1 MTMNLTSRM
10 YMPCVAQ
17 AALGQCSK
25 SEFIHSIFRLA
36 APGTSKAA
44 KLFYRLFSQEIA
56 VLAEENLKPSTVAIH
71 GGRSLDSTPVLFSSA
86 VPDQYVRDDAVVS
99 TRDSVTRVSN
109 PTVDALEKAIGALE
123 ATPPAICFRTGMAA
137 ISTLFLALLKTG
149 DHVVL
154 SDVVYGGT
162 IRLFNEVLDNF
173 GVNASFVDSS
183 DPANV
188 EAAITSD
195 TRIIFIETP
204 GNPTLKLTD
213 IEAVSRIAKR
223 HNLLLV
229 VDNTFLTPILQKPLE
244 LGADV
249 SLLSTTKYIDGHNA
263 TLGGSI
269 ATRDENLLERLRI
282 VRKTLGTTQAPFE
295 AWLVLQGIKT
305 LPARLKLHCDNAQLI
320 ASWLESHPAVAR
332 VYYPGMDAC
341 PQKSLAD
348 RQQSAPGG
356 MIAFELKAGF
366 DATIRALNNVKLC
379 SRAESLG
386 GLETLITHPSS
397 TTHAD
402 VEPELRRRLGI
413 SDGLVRLSVGL
424 EAPEDII
431 ADLDQAFTAAGCCP
445 ETQEVTNEVR

>member
-1 MTMNLTSRM
+1 VST
-10 YMPCVAQ
+10 
-17 AALGQCSK
+17 
-25 SEFIHSIFRLA
+25 
-36 APGTSKAA
+36 
-44 KLFYRLFSQEIA
+44 
-56 VLAEENLKPSTVAIH
+56 ENLNVSTVAIR
-71 GGRSLDSTPVLFSSA
+71 GGRSLDSHASSILFPLYQTSTF
-86 VPDQYVRDDAVVS
+86 VHDAVGVDKGFS
-99 TRDSVTRVSN
+99 YSRVAN
-109 PTVDALEKAIGALE
+109 PTVDALERAIGALE
-123 ATPPAICFRTGMAA
+123 DTPPAICFRTGMAA
-137 ISTLFLALLKTG
+137 VSTLFLALLKTG

-162 IRLFNEVLDNF
+162 MRLFWEVLDNL
-173 GVNASFVDSS
+173 GVSASFVDSS
-183 DPANV
+183 NPTNV
-188 EAAITSD
+188 EAAITPA

-213 IEAVSRIAKR
+213 IEAVARIAKQR
-223 HNLLLV
+223 SLLLV
-229 VDNTFLTPILQKPLE
+229 VDNTFLTPVLQKPLE

-269 ATRDENLLERLRI
+269 ATRDEALLERLRL

-305 LPARLKLHCDNAQLI
+305 LPARLKLHCENAQLI
-320 ASWLESHPAVAR
+320 AEWLEAHPAVGK
-332 VYYPGMDAC
+332 VYFPGLESC
-341 PQKSLAD
+341 PQKALAKQ
-348 RQQSAPGG
+348 QQSAPGG

-402 VEPELRRRLGI
+402 VEPEVRRRLGI

-431 ADLDQAFTAAGCCP
+431 ADLDQAFTAAGCC
-445 ETQEVTNEVR
+445 EREEVSHEVR

>member
-1 MTMNLTSRM
+1 
-10 YMPCVAQ
+10 V
-17 AALGQCSK
+17 
-25 SEFIHSIFRLA
+25 F
-36 APGTSKAA
+36 
-44 KLFYRLFSQEIA
+44 
-56 VLAEENLKPSTVAIH
+56 AEENLKPSTVAIH
-71 GGRSLDSTPVLFSSA
+71 GGRSLDVHASSILFPLYQTSTFVH
-86 VPDQYVRDDAVVS
+86 DAVGMDKGFS
-99 TRDSVTRVSN
+99 YSRVSN

-123 ATPPAICFRTGMAA
+123 DTPPAVCFRTGMAA
-137 ISTLFLALLKTG
+137 VSTLFLALLKAG

-162 IRLFNEVLDNF
+162 IRLFNEVLENLA
-173 GVNASFVDSS
+173 VSASFVDSS

-188 EAAITSD
+188 EAAITSA
-195 TRIIFIETP
+195 TRIIFIESP

-223 HNLLLV
+223 HSLLLV
-229 VDNTFLTPILQKPLE
+229 VDNTFLTPVLQKPLE

-269 ATRDENLLERLRI
+269 ATRDENLLERVRI

-305 LPARLKLHCDNAQLI
+305 LPARLKLHCENAQLI
-320 ASWLESHPAVAR
+320 ASWLEEHPAVAR
-332 VYYPGMDAC
+332 VYYPGLDSC
-341 PQKSLAD
+341 PQKVLAE

-366 DATIRALNNVKLC
+366 DATIRALNSVRLC

-397 TTHAD
+397 TTHCD

-431 ADLDQAFTAAGCCP
+431 ADLEQAFTVAGCCA
-445 ETQEVTNEVR
+445 ETEEVTNEVR